1 MGFEKEENIK
11 FLQED
16 IKSMSKST
24 RKASIFHVPVR
35 VKPLMNFPLVD
46 LSLVDCSIAASECL

>member
-24 RKASIFHVPVR
+24 RKASILHLRVR
-35 VKPLMNFPLVD
+35 VKTLMNFPLVD